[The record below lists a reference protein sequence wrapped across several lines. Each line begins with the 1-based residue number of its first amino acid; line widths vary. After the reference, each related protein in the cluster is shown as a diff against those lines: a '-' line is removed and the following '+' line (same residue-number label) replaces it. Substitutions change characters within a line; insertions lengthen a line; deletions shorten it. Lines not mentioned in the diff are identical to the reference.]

1 MSPLPPNVRVGR
13 NGRIGILK
21 KVPRDL
27 WSHPRYAGKSKV
39 IERSTGKADRDAGV
53 EAALAMLNELD
64 REFSAARRDIAEIGT
79 GARPVRGRRP
89 ERTTSP
95 VRLANGS
102 RRRSRGKSPVGEAT
116 KREIL
121 FAAMKEF
128 AEKGLKGARVDDI
141 AAKTR
146 TTKPMIYYH
155 FGSKERLYAAVMEEA
170 YVRVREKEQ
179 GLHIDDL
186 PPEQAM
192 QRLVEVTFDHH
203 AAHPDYVRLVC
214 VENMERARHIS
225 KRSSLVQRN
234 AIAIETVRT
243 LLERGERDGV
253 FRSGLDPW
261 HVHFLINS
269 FCFMRVSNRY
279 TWNAVFEKDL
289 WDPDDAARQ
298 RQLIIEAVLRYVK
311 VDG

>member
-1 MSPLPPNVRVGR
+1 MASLPPNVRVGR

-27 WSHPRYAGKSKV
+27 WTHPHYAGKSKV
-39 IERSTGKADRDAGV
+39 IERSTGTADIEDGAKI
-53 EAALAMLNELD
+53 ALAMLRDLERN
-64 REFSAARRDIAEIGT
+64 FSAARRDISGT
-79 GARPVRGRRP
+79 GTRNQTIHRRQSAPVAKSAP
-89 ERTTSP
+89 TPKHS
-95 VRLANGS
+95 RLES
-102 RRRSRGKSPVGEAT
+102 RSKSRVGEAT
-116 KREIL
+116 KHEIL
-121 FAAMKEF
+121 MAALKEF

-155 FGSKERLYAAVMEEA
+155 FGSKEKLYAAVMEEA

-186 PPEQAM
+186 APEQAM

-225 KRSSLVQRN
+225 KRPTLVQRN

-243 LLERGERDGV
+243 LLERGERDGI
-253 FRSGLDPW
+253 FRSRLDPW

-269 FCFMRVSNRY
+269 YCFMRISNRY

-289 WDPDDAARQ
+289 WDPEDAVLQ
-298 RQLIIEAVLRYVK
+298 RQLIIETVLRYVK
-311 VDG
+311 ADK